1 MNIGWTIVVF
11 LMGVAVLGW
20 VWAMVY
26 RPMLQLRRLIKD
38 LAENQRPTGFVARGA
53 WGLEEAIVNLERV
66 ARRLEGI
73 STKEESERFSLQA
86 ILGSLAEGVMVSDG
100 EGKITLA
107 NEAFLRIFNLEEIP
121 KGRTVMEVVRLV
133 EVDRAVEEIIRQGA
147 TQSLEVM
154 LPSEDAGSPRVFAV
168 NLAPILESGGDR
180 AGVVT
185 IFYDRSKIRHLETV
199 RQEFVSNLSHE
210 LRTPLSI
217 LAGYLETME
226 DPAMLKG
233 AEGKKIL
240 AVLQRNCE
248 RMTLL
253 VGDLLELSRIESG
266 RMELKMQPRA
276 PGEIL
281 DEVRE
286 DWNRAFAAKGVKL
299 EIECEADL
307 VRVDSDPLRTG
318 QIFSNL
324 LENALRFSQS
334 GGRVVLSARLGKK
347 MGQVEFAVEDEGE
360 GIATDKIGR
369 IFERFFRVDPS
380 RAREKGGGTGLGLSI
395 VKHLVQLHGGG
406 VSAES
411 EVGKG
416 TRIILTLKNTNTEN
430 IA

>member
-1 MNIGWTIVVF
+1 
-11 LMGVAVLGW
+11 
-20 VWAMVY
+20 
-26 RPMLQLRRLIKD
+26 MLQLRRLIQD

-66 ARRLEGI
+66 AKRLEGI
-73 STKEESERFSLQA
+73 SSREESDRFSLQA

-100 EGKITLA
+100 EGKVTLA
-107 NEAFLRIFNLEEIP
+107 NQAFLRIFELEEIP

-133 EVDRAVEEIIRQGA
+133 EVDRAVDEIIRQGA

-168 NLAPILESGGDR
+168 NMAPILEGGGDR

-199 RQEFVSNLSHE
+199 RQEFVTNLSHE

-233 AEGKKIL
+233 VEGKKVL

-253 VGDLLELSRIESG
+253 VSDLLELSRIESG
-266 RMELKMQPRA
+266 RMELKTQPRS
-276 PGEIL
+276 PHEIL
-281 DEVRE
+281 EEVKE
-286 DWNRAFAAKGVKL
+286 DWSRAFAGKRVKL
-299 EIECEADL
+299 EIRCGRDL
-307 VRVDSDPLRTG
+307 ARVDSDPLRTG

-324 LENALRFSQS
+324 LENALRFSPA
-334 GGRVVLSARLGKK
+334 GGGVILSAQVGREA
-347 MGQVEFAVEDEGE
+347 GQVEFGVEDEGE
-360 GIATDKIGR
+360 GIAADKVGR
-369 IFERFFRVDPS
+369 IFERFFRVDS
-380 RAREKGGGTGLGLSI
+380 DRAREKGGGTGLGLSI

-406 VSAES
+406 VRAES
-411 EVGKG
+411 ESGKG
-416 TRIILTLKNTNTEN
+416 TKIIFAFRETSV
-430 IA
+430 

>member
-1 MNIGWTIVVF
+1 MDMGWT
-11 LMGVAVLGW
+11 LLLLVLGASIAGW

-26 RPMLQLRRLIKD
+26 RPMRQLRRLIQD

-53 WGLEEAIVNLERV
+53 WGLEESISNLEQV
-66 ARRLEGI
+66 AKRLEGI
-73 STKEESERFSLQA
+73 SSREESERFSLQA

-107 NEAFLRIFNLEEIP
+107 NQAFLRIFELEEIP

-168 NLAPILESGGDR
+168 NMAPILERGGDR

-199 RQEFVSNLSHE
+199 RQEFVTNLSHE

-226 DPAMLKG
+226 NPTMLKG
-233 AEGKKIL
+233 VEGKKIL

-253 VGDLLELSRIESG
+253 VSDLLELSRIESG
-266 RMELKMQPRA
+266 RMELKTQPRS
-276 PGEIL
+276 PHEIL
-281 DEVRE
+281 EEVKE
-286 DWNRAFAAKGVKL
+286 DWSRAFAGKRVKL
-299 EIECEADL
+299 EIRCGRDL
-307 VRVDSDPLRTG
+307 ARVDSDPLRTG

-324 LENALRFSQS
+324 LENALRFSPA
-334 GGRVVLSARLGKK
+334 GGGVILSAQVGREA
-347 MGQVEFAVEDEGE
+347 GQVEFWVEDEGE
-360 GIATDKIGR
+360 GIAADKIGR
-369 IFERFFRVDPS
+369 IFERFFRVDS
-380 RAREKGGGTGLGLSI
+380 ARAREKGGGTGLGLSI

-406 VSAES
+406 VRAES
-411 EVGKG
+411 EGGKG
-416 TRIILTLKNTNTEN
+416 TRIILTLKTTN
-430 IA
+430 I

>member
-11 LMGVAVLGW
+11 LLGVTVLGW

-26 RPMLQLRRLIKD
+26 RPILQLRRLIQD

-154 LPSEDAGSPRVFAV
+154 LPSEDAGTPRVFAV
-168 NLAPILESGGDR
+168 NMAPILESGGDR

-199 RQEFVSNLSHE
+199 RQEFVTNLSHE

-226 DPAMLKG
+226 DPTMMKG

-276 PGEIL
+276 PREIL
-281 DEVRE
+281 AEVRE

-324 LENALRFSQS
+324 LENALRFSPA
-334 GGRVVLSARLGKK
+334 GGGVILSAQVGREA
-347 MGQVEFAVEDEGE
+347 GQVEFWVEDEGE
-360 GIATDKIGR
+360 GIAADKIGR
-369 IFERFFRVDPS
+369 IFERFFRVDS
-380 RAREKGGGTGLGLSI
+380 ARAREKGGGTGLGLSI

-406 VSAES
+406 VRAES
-411 EVGKG
+411 EGGKG
-416 TRIILTLKNTNTEN
+416 TRIILTLRTTN
-430 IA
+430 I

>member
-1 MNIGWTIVVF
+1 MNIGWTLVV
-11 LMGVAVLGW
+11 LLLGVAVLGW

-26 RPMLQLRRLIKD
+26 RPMLQLRRLIQD

-107 NEAFLRIFNLEEIP
+107 NEAFLRIFDLEEIP

-286 DWNRAFAAKGVKL
+286 DWNRAFAGKGVKL

-334 GGRVVLSARLGKK
+334 GGRVVLSARLGKE

-369 IFERFFRVDPS
+369 IFERFFRVDPA

>member
-1 MNIGWTIVVF
+1 MDIGWT
-11 LMGVAVLGW
+11 LLLLVLGTTTAVW

-26 RPMLQLRRLIKD
+26 RPMRQLRRLIQD

-53 WGLEEAIVNLERV
+53 WGLEESISNLERV
-66 ARRLEGI
+66 AKRLEGI
-73 STKEESERFSLQA
+73 SSKEESERFSLQA

-107 NEAFLRIFNLEEIP
+107 NQAFLRIFELEEIP
-121 KGRTVMEVVRLV
+121 KGRTVMEVVRLL
-133 EVDRAVEEIIRQGA
+133 EVDRAVEEIIQQGA

-168 NLAPILESGGDR
+168 NMAPILEGGGDR

-199 RQEFVSNLSHE
+199 RQEFVTNLSHE

-226 DPAMLKG
+226 NPTMLKG
-233 AEGKKIL
+233 VEGKKIL

-253 VGDLLELSRIESG
+253 VSDLLELSRIESG
-266 RMELKMQPRA
+266 RMELKTQPRF
-276 PGEIL
+276 PYEIL
-281 DEVRE
+281 EEVKE
-286 DWNRAFAAKGVKL
+286 DWSRAFAEKRVKL
-299 EIECEADL
+299 EIRCGRDL
-307 VRVDSDPLRTG
+307 ARVDSDPLRTG

-324 LENALRFSQS
+324 LENALRFSPA
-334 GGRVVLSARLGKK
+334 GGEVMLSAQAGREA
-347 MGQVEFAVEDEGE
+347 GQVEFAVEDEGE
-360 GIATDKIGR
+360 GIAADKIGR
-369 IFERFFRVDPS
+369 IFERFFRVDPA
-380 RAREKGGGTGLGLSI
+380 RTREKGGGTGLGLSI

-406 VSAES
+406 VRAES
-411 EVGKG
+411 ESEKG
-416 TRIILTLKNTNTEN
+416 TRIIFTLKTHS
-430 IA
+430 A

>member
-1 MNIGWTIVVF
+1 M
-11 LMGVAVLGW
+11 
-20 VWAMVY
+20 
-26 RPMLQLRRLIKD
+26 RQLRRLIQD

-53 WGLEEAIVNLERV
+53 WGLEESISNLERV
-66 ARRLEGI
+66 AKRLEGI
-73 STKEESERFSLQA
+73 SSREESERFSLQA

-100 EGKITLA
+100 MGKITLA
-107 NEAFLRIFNLEEIP
+107 NQAFLRIFELEEIP

-133 EVDRAVEEIIRQGA
+133 EVDRAVEEIIEQGA
-147 TQSLEVM
+147 TQSLEVI

-168 NLAPILESGGDR
+168 NMAPILESGGDR

-199 RQEFVSNLSHE
+199 RQEFVTNLSHE

-226 DPAMLKG
+226 NPTMLKG

-266 RMELKMQPRA
+266 RMELKTQPRA
-276 PGEIL
+276 PREIL
-281 DEVRE
+281 NEVRE
-286 DWNRAFAAKGVKL
+286 DWDRAFLAKGVKL
-299 EIECEADL
+299 EIECGSDL
-307 VRVDSDPLRTG
+307 VLVHSDPLRTG

-324 LENALRFSQS
+324 LENALRFSRS
-334 GGRVVLSARLGKK
+334 GGRVILSARGG
-347 MGQVEFAVEDEGE
+347 MEAGQVEFAVADEGE
-360 GIATDKIGR
+360 GIAADKIGR
-369 IFERFFRVDPS
+369 IFERFFRVDPA

-406 VSAES
+406 VRAES
-411 EVGKG
+411 ESEKG
-416 TRIILTLKNTNTEN
+416 TKIIFTLKTHK
-430 IA
+430 A

>member
-1 MNIGWTIVVF
+1 MGWTFLILVV
-11 LMGVAVLGW
+11 GAVGAGW

-26 RPMLQLRRLIKD
+26 RPMLQLRRLIQD

-66 ARRLEGI
+66 AKRLEGI
-73 STKEESERFSLQA
+73 SSREESERFSLQA

-107 NEAFLRIFNLEEIP
+107 NQAFLRIFELEEIP

-133 EVDRAVEEIIRQGA
+133 EVDRAVDEIIRQGA

-168 NLAPILESGGDR
+168 NMAPILEGGGDR

-199 RQEFVSNLSHE
+199 RQEFVTNLSHE

-233 AEGKKIL
+233 VEGKKVL

-253 VGDLLELSRIESG
+253 VSDLLELSRIESG
-266 RMELKMQPRA
+266 RMELKTQPRS
-276 PGEIL
+276 PHEIL
-281 DEVRE
+281 EEVKE
-286 DWNRAFAAKGVKL
+286 DWSRAFAGKRVKL
-299 EIECEADL
+299 EIRCGRDL
-307 VRVDSDPLRTG
+307 ARVDSDPLRTG

-324 LENALRFSQS
+324 LENALRFSPA
-334 GGRVVLSARLGKK
+334 GGGVILSAQVGREA
-347 MGQVEFAVEDEGE
+347 GQVEFGVEDEGE
-360 GIATDKIGR
+360 GIAADKVGR
-369 IFERFFRVDPS
+369 IFERFFRVDS
-380 RAREKGGGTGLGLSI
+380 DRAREKGGGTGLGLSI

-406 VSAES
+406 VRAES
-411 EVGKG
+411 ESGKG
-416 TRIILTLKNTNTEN
+416 TKIIFAFRETSV
-430 IA
+430 